1 VWQWKEE
8 ENHPEEKEEAERNE
22 YDGQRRV
29 EIQTKQKEIP
39 YAIEIPHLLWV
50 MFGVACW
57 HLVQDRREGHL
68 ALRKFGK
75 TKQKRQW
82 GKISAGETKDDS
94 SIEQNKTRRLTTE
107 SIPLIS
113 CELIV
118 IVLIYWLLLTGL
130 EQIEIF

>member
-68 ALRKFGK
+68 ALRKFDKKKNGVR
-75 TKQKRQW
+75 T
-82 GKISAGETKDDS
+82 GETKDDN
-94 SIEQNKTRRLTTE
+94 SIEQNKTRKLKTE
-107 SIPLIS
+107 TYTSYFMRAHRDRV
-113 CELIV
+113 CG
-118 IVLIYWLLLTGL
+118 YWQG
-130 EQIEIF
+130 ESK